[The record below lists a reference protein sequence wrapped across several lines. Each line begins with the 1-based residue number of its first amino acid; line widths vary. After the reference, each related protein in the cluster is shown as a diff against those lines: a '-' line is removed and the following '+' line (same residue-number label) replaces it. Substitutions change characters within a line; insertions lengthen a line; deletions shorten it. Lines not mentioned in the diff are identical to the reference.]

1 MFPNI
6 TSDIAPKRRLP
17 FKTAAG
23 NADRGGM
30 SVSAISQ
37 SSFAAIAGGVQAQ
50 FKAIVLSSALK
61 DAGVLDANLNQ
72 GLTALQAAGRS
83 TAEAGL
89 IALQARTVGAFL
101 DILA

>member
-1 MFPNI
+1 M
-6 TSDIAPKRRLP
+6 A

-30 SVSAISQ
+30 SVWAISG

-61 DAGVLDANLNQ
+61 DAGLLDANLNQ
-72 GLTALQAAGRS
+72 GLRALQAAGHS
-83 TAEAGL
+83 TTRAGL
-89 IALQARTVGAFL
+89 AALHAQTIGGLIDV
-101 DILA
+101 LA

>member
-1 MFPNI
+1 M
-6 TSDIAPKRRLP
+6 A

-30 SVSAISQ
+30 SIWAISG
-37 SSFAAIAGGVQAQ
+37 SSVAAIASGVQAQ

-61 DAGVLDANLNQ
+61 DAGLLDANLKQ
-72 GLTALQAAGRS
+72 GLRALQAAGRS
-83 TAEAGL
+83 TTEAGL